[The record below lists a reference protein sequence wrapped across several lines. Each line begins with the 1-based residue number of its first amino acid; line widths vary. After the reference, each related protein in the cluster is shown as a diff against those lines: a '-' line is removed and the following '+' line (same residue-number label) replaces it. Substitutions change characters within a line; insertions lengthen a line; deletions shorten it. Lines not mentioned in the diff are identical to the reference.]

1 MSLKKCGERIRNHPW
16 VLLVTAAICV
26 IMAIVLYM
34 YPYIQGYERQSE
46 EKKLALSY
54 LQELQ
59 QGRTGLESSLDQMKE
74 AVQNQNAVV
83 DAATEQVHSGE
94 RWSDDEWYELN
105 GVTYTPDYAAGT
117 IDCVLI
123 IPKIHLCRGVYTGTW
138 DEIYHNLDAWMTTV
152 ARPDYILGETH
163 YCVYGHNTPR
173 LNLSFNRLQS
183 LEEGDIFYLVNED
196 GAYQYQVTD
205 SFGVSRGK
213 SVMYTDD
220 FSQGKEIC
228 YLITCG
234 REEYRYLDLFVK
246 GELLDFTDISDVDME
261 QFFYE

>member
-1 MSLKKCGERIRNHPW
+1 MRTWIQKHKASLLITIGICC
-16 VLLVTAAICV
+16 VLGAVLIYFAPYLTGYNRQHTEKQLALEYLQSLQGQVTDV
-26 IMAIVLYM
+26 DVNKRGQDVSNNKEQAIV
-34 YPYIQGYERQSE
+34 SE
-46 EKKLALSY
+46 KIPKEK
-54 LQELQ
+54 
-59 QGRTGLESSLDQMKE
+59 
-74 AVQNQNAVV
+74 
-83 DAATEQVHSGE
+83 
-94 RWSDDEWYELN
+94 WSDDNWYELD

-138 DEIYHNLDAWMTTV
+138 NDIYHNLDAWMTTV

-196 GAYQYQVTD
+196 GAYQYQVTE
-205 SFGVSRGK
+205 SFGVSRSE
-213 SVMYTDD
+213 SVKYTDD
-220 FSQGKEIC
+220 FSLGKEIC

-261 QFFYE
+261 QFFY